1 MTRVLIADDHPIVRS
16 GVEGLLKDT
25 AFVVVGALGDGMEV
39 LENLPRL
46 RPDILLLDV
55 DMPRRSGLDV
65 LRVLRSKGDQRSV
78 VLLTASLATAG
89 AIEAIQLG
97 VNGIVLK
104 ETAPALLLSCLDA
117 VKNGRKWIERSI
129 LEEAL
134 NTALTDEQG
143 AGGRLGSLSPKE
155 RAIANLVSQGLRNKD
170 IAAELGITEGTVKV
184 HLHRVYEKINITNR
198 TELAMAVKASS

>member
-16 GVEGLLKDT
+16 GVEGLLKNT
-25 AFVVVGALGDGMEV
+25 AFKVVAALGDGTEV
-39 LENLPRL
+39 LEHIPRL

-55 DMPRRSGLDV
+55 DMPNRSGLDV
-65 LRVLRSKGDQRSV
+65 LRILRSKGDQRPV
-78 VLLTASLATAG
+78 ILLTASLQTPM

-104 ETAPALLLSCLDA
+104 ETAPALLLNCLDA
-117 VKNGRKWIERSI
+117 VKNGRRWIERSI

-134 NTALTDEQG
+134 NTALTDDGG
-143 AGGRLGSLSPKE
+143 AAGKLGSLSAKE

-170 IAAELGITEGTVKV
+170 IALELGITEGTVKV
-184 HLHRVYEKINITNR
+184 HLHRMYDKINVTNR
-198 TELAMAVKASS
+198 TELAMAVKSNS